1 MRHHPSEELLLR
13 FLRGETTRAETR
25 EVVRHLLAGCP
36 ECRAFTSSAWRA
48 QEAQAM
54 EGIKG

>member
-1 MRHHPSEELLLR
+1 MR
-13 FLRGETTRAETR
+13 GDTARAETR

-36 ECRAFTSSAWRA
+36 ECRVFTSSAWRA
-48 QEAQAM
+48 QEAQAI